1 VVVAVVD
8 EPPLVG
14 EELVAVHLPHQ
25 LGEAV
30 VGGDDQ
36 GRVVVERVADLTDI
50 PVEGPVEV
58 EEVVLVLAV
67 VRVVAEQEVVDPVGA
82 HEDAEEEVPVVLI
95 EVVSEVNVVAGVER
109 RVRVLDELGL
119 VVVVSEL
126 RVHIDPVVV
135 VLEDL
140 SDRVVARGRID

>member
-1 VVVAVVD
+1 VVVAVVR

-95 EVVSEVNVVAGVER
+95 EVVW
-109 RVRVLDELGL
+109 
-119 VVVVSEL
+119 
-126 RVHIDPVVV
+126 
-135 VLEDL
+135 
-140 SDRVVARGRID
+140 

>member
-1 VVVAVVD
+1 VV
-8 EPPLVG
+8 G
-14 EELVAVHLPHQ
+14 
-25 LGEAV
+25 
-30 VGGDDQ
+30 GGDDQ

-95 EVVSEVNVVAGVER
+95 EVVSEHVVAGVER